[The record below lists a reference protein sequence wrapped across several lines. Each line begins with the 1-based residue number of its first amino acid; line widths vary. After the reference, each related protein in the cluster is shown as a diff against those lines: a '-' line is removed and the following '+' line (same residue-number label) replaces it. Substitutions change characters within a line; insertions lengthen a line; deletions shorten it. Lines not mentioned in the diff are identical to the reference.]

1 MQKTVKT
8 EDLEV
13 GMYVVLPLSWLKHS
27 FLKSQFIIGSPAD
40 IQRIAEHGIEEVT
53 VDTARGI
60 SFPNVEAISHAA
72 EESGRIDARPPVTW
86 QPDKIIPDEMK
97 QAVKDKGMPSQKRA
111 KIVYRSSVQMME
123 RLLDDPKAEN
133 IKAVKGG
140 IADIVD
146 MIISSDSM
154 SQNLLNI
161 AAHDFYTYT
170 HSVNVGVLGVM
181 LSKSMFGG
189 SDGHD
194 MHELGAGF
202 FLHDIGKVR
211 VDTEIINKPGRLTE
225 DEMRKMRIHPC
236 QGCRILSEAGLLS
249 EECRIAVMQHH
260 EREDGKGYPRR
271 MRGEDIHV
279 YGRIGCI
286 ADVYDALT
294 AERSYKPKLDAFSA
308 LQVMKTEMINH
319 FQRDVFEKFV
329 LLFS

>member
-1 MQKTVKT
+1 MRKTVKT
-8 EDLEV
+8 KDLEV
-13 GMYVVLPLSWLKHS
+13 GMYVVLPLSWMKHS
-27 FLKSQFIIGSPAD
+27 FLKSQFIIGSRSD
-40 IQRIAEHGIEEVT
+40 IQRIAEHGIREVT
-53 VDTARGI
+53 VDTAKGM
-60 SFPNVEAISHAA
+60 SFPNVETISHAA
-72 EESGRIDARPPVTW
+72 DESGRADVRPPVIW
-86 QPDKIIPDEMK
+86 EPDKIIPDELK
-97 QAVKDKGMPSQKRA
+97 QAVRDRGMPPRKRA
-111 KIVYRSSVQMME
+111 KIVYRSSVHMME

-133 IKAVKGG
+133 IKAVKRG

-146 MIISSDSM
+146 LIVSSDSM

-170 HSVNVGVLGVM
+170 HSVNVGVLGVV
-181 LSKSMFGG
+181 LTKSMFDG

-211 VDTEIINKPGRLTE
+211 VDAQIINKPGRLTE
-225 DEMRKMRIHPC
+225 DEMRKMRIHPY

-249 EECRIAVMQHH
+249 EECRIAIMQHH

-271 MRGEDIHV
+271 MCGDDIHV

-294 AERSYKPKLDAFSA
+294 ADRSYKPKLDAFSA

-319 FQRDVFEKFV
+319 FRRDVFEKFV